1 MKSKT
6 KDSIIL
12 KRLGLTIITIIFF
25 GFINMS
31 LDKDWQY
38 FGFSFLTAIVFIF
51 NFHKLMNLKNLYVY
65 KNHFEINYLFRFS
78 TKAYHFNEILEVNQN
93 ITKDE
98 NMDTS
103 YIDFPYKLLQVKT
116 KNNKTYRFKSKENTD
131 LDKIYNLLIKIK
143 PSN

>member
-12 KRLGLTIITIIFF
+12 KRLGLTILTIIFF

-38 FGFSFLTAIVFIF
+38 LGFSFLTAIVFIF
-51 NFHKLMNLKNLYVY
+51 NFHKLMTLKNLYIY

-78 TKAYHFNEILEVNQN
+78 TKSYYFNEILEVNQN

-116 KNNKTYRFKSKENTD
+116 KNNKTYTFKSKENTD